1 MITQKE
7 ESLIKC
13 LNKVGLREL
22 PPALEKGSADSFL
35 TAIVLTKRMNGTEAY
50 CYAENDGDNKPTIKI
65 DYGPSIGIV
74 EIVSVHPVQ
83 RIDSRVVPYLRNDE
97 EIVQYLCKNRYNKD
111 DIEKMLDDTNKTSD
125 MIKKDRATVRSYIL
139 KTAIELQKLKVQ
151 EEERVE
157 EIKNYSKRIK
167 NGKSKKEKTDD

>member
-1 MITQKE
+1 MISQKE
-7 ESLIKC
+7 ESLQQC
-13 LNKVGLREL
+13 LQKVGLREL
-22 PPALEKGSADSFL
+22 PPALEKGSTDSFL

-65 DYGPSIGIV
+65 DYGSSIGIV

-83 RIDSRVVPYLRNDE
+83 RIDSRVVPHFRNDE
-97 EIVQYLCKNRYNKD
+97 EIVQYLCKNRYDKA
-111 DIEKMLDDTNKTSD
+111 DIENLLDNTGKTSY
-125 MIKKDRATVRSYIL
+125 MIEKDRATVRSYIL
-139 KTAIELQKLKVQ
+139 KTAIEFQKLNAK

-167 NGKSKKEKTDD
+167 NGKPKKEKIDD